1 MTKVYG
7 VAVKMT
13 QVKHFKVEVE
23 NLEDINLGVLLNNDL
38 VLGGIDWDMSF
49 GTYTHPPK
57 YEIEDIWNIEEG
69 D

>member
-23 NLEDINLGVLLNNDL
+23 NLEDINLGMLLNKG
-38 VLGGIDWDMSF
+38 GGIDWDMSS

-57 YEIEDIWNIEEG
+57 YEIEEIWNIEEG